1 MSMKNTELEK
11 YQLWQFF
18 IDVFYKEVFLILAAF
33 VISIGVG
40 SFFIHSRPIN
50 FRTSTIVNIKTNF
63 VGDKELFPWIKESS
77 EYTPDYIKR
86 VLKDGEILDESLKEA
101 KSKLK
106 PFEVLS
112 KLRMRDY
119 LDETKGRQRVLGG
132 GDKSKSSGA
141 SNFSLD
147 MALSGEIQK
156 DLQPIL
162 SNLISKFIDS
172 ENKKSHESL
181 LKKLKIFTSQ
191 RNGVQEKLR
200 DLIGRKTKY
209 QESNNSLDIQ
219 AEMDSIIIFI
229 NKNMGVLERF
239 DGELLVLQKRKAEVE
254 VELKNR
260 LKEEIDLSLF
270 DKSYGELRNQLLELE
285 AEKSVLRETY
295 IEGHPKLRT
304 IESRIRVLSKRSNEL
319 NKSFNEGSGRMS
331 LDPVARALKQ
341 EIRGLNFK
349 IAGQVQKRKST
360 AELITKEKNKYKR
373 LNSAQSKILSLV
385 DLERDLRNEESDLTK
400 LIEIGSLNT
409 STVFVDFEYVKK
421 VSDAVEHNNNFR
433 KFGIPLLLVFGLISV
448 AVILY
453 TKYFFSG
460 KFMRSFDVSKVL
472 PQKVYGLIVGSKIL
486 DGNEIVCIES
496 KTPVA
501 ESFRKLRAN
510 LNFHFSGLKSITI
523 SSAERGDGKSF
534 VSVNLATSMAMMGK
548 KVLLVD
554 GDVRLPRDHLMLGLE
569 NLLGFVDLMDDCSL
583 EDVIQDTKIKNLDFM
598 SSGITS
604 LNSADFL
611 HSSRFD
617 NILSMLEERYDFIL
631 FDTPPVAYATDAFIY
646 AKKTTVTLFVLSI
659 DKTKV
664 VNVEKQLSE
673 LENLGID
680 NLGLVVNRV
689 SEVELFGARNYRY
702 YY

>member
-1 MSMKNTELEK
+1 MKNTELEK

-18 IDVFYKEVFLILAAF
+18 IDVFYKELFLILIAF
-33 VISIGVG
+33 IVSISAG

-50 FRTSTIVNIKTNF
+50 FRSSMIVNIKTNF
-63 VGDKELFPWIKESS
+63 IGDKELFPWIKESAEFNPS
-77 EYTPDYIKR
+77 YIKKI
-86 VLKDGEILDESLKEA
+86 LKDGAILEESLEES
-101 KSKLK
+101 KSKLLVRD
-106 PFEVLS
+106 VLS
-112 KLRMRDY
+112 KLRMIDY
-119 LDETKGRQRVLGG
+119 MDDSKGRQKVLGMA
-132 GDKSKSSGA
+132 DKSKSSGA
-141 SNFSLD
+141 SNFS
-147 MALSGEIQK
+147 MEMSLSGKIQK
-156 DLQPIL
+156 DLPLVL
-162 SNLISKFIDS
+162 SSTIEKLIRS
-172 ENKKSHESL
+172 ENDTIHNNL
-181 LKKLKIFTSQ
+181 LKKLEIFKTQ
-191 RNGVQEKLR
+191 RRGVRDKLA
-200 DLIGRKTKY
+200 DLIRRKTNY

-239 DGELLVLQKRKAEVE
+239 DGELLVLQKRKIEVE
-254 VELKNR
+254 KELENR

-285 AEKSVLRETY
+285 AEKSVLEETY
-295 IEGHPKLRT
+295 IKGHPKLRT
-304 IESRIRVLSKRSNEL
+304 IESRIKVLSKRSNEL
-319 NKSFNEGSGRMS
+319 NKRFNEGSGRMS
-331 LDPVARALKQ
+331 LDPVARALNQ

-349 IAGQVQKRKST
+349 IAGQTQKRKST
-360 AELITKEKNKYKR
+360 SELIDKEKKKYKS
-373 LNSAQSKILSLV
+373 LNSAQSQILSLV
-385 DLERDLRNEESDLTK
+385 DLEDDLRSEESDLTK
-400 LIEIGSLNT
+400 LIEIGSLNI
-409 STVFVDFEYVKK
+409 STVFVDFEYIKK
-421 VSDAVEHNNNFR
+421 VTDAVEHNNNFR

-448 AVILY
+448 AVVLY

-472 PQKVYGLIVGSKIL
+472 PQKVYGLIVSSKIL

-496 KTPVA
+496 KTPSA

-510 LNFHFSGLKSITI
+510 LNFHFTDLKSITI

-554 GDVRLPRDHLMLGLE
+554 GDVRLPRDHLMLDLE

-583 EDVIQDTKIKNLDFM
+583 EDVIQQTKIKNLDFM

-673 LENLGID
+673 LENLGIE

-689 SEVELFGARNYRY
+689 SEVELFGARNYKY